1 MKDLCEAYCSTIF
14 LWCCPNLKADPPAA
28 GLFDEMLLRRVGL
41 AASPDHW
48 HNRRLRHVE
57 PGRVALGAGSR
68 YAGQRSVMKIDV
80 LGMGQNFPGDHRF

>member
-48 HNRRLRHVE
+48 HNRSYDMWS
-57 PGRVALGAGSR
+57 LG
-68 YAGQRSVMKIDV
+68 VLLLELV
-80 LGMGQNFPGDHRF
+80 LGTRDSDR